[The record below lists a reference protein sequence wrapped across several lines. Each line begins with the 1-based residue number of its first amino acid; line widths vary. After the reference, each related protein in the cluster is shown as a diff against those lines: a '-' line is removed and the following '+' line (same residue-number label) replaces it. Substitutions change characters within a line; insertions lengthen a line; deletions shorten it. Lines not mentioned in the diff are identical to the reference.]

1 MATNIG
7 IKVKIQATTFMRVEW
22 MEFHGI
28 TSKEK
33 KKKTS
38 KIVQIPLGNWTLFN
52 KDHTL
57 YSNGWTW
64 QHKT

>member
-33 KKKTS
+33 KKKQ
-38 KIVQIPLGNWTLFN
+38 VQ
-52 KDHTL
+52 
-57 YSNGWTW
+57 
-64 QHKT
+64 